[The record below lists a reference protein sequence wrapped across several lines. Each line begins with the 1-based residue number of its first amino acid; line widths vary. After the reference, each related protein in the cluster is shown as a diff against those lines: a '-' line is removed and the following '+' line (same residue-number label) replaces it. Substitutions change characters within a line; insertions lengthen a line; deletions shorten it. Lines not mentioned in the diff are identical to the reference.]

1 MTDEMYNTPQDPG
14 MPDPAQNAVP
24 QQPEIPQAYQQPE
37 YGYAPQ
43 PAPMPQEGYQQP
55 AYGYAPQ
62 PAPRARKA
70 RSGGSSDIPRFIAKE
85 KLPAIVGVLFAIF
98 TGAALVNLIGN
109 ILGLAEYDANGVW
122 SIEIVQYYGLELAF
136 SILMLAGAVLMLLG
150 ALLRKPILFT
160 IGIFV
165 VAPSVLRGYNPYGF
179 KWTWFTYGFE
189 VVALILIGL
198 YYVLRGRGINALIK
212 KIAVFVGFG
221 LAVGTTLAC
230 AIVGFAK
237 ISDLAAGTLIY
248 LLIGLISALAMYAGL
263 YLYRPGMRVFQEQP
277 AIIQSGEPYPP
288 VKRVKILCVVFTA
301 LAAACLILGIVS
313 SAVLKTSWLTWQI
326 LYAIFAVAGGVLM
339 LIGAMLNR
347 PNKLFSIGI
356 LTVALGVIFRM
367 YVTDSIASF
376 FSEKSFAFGE
386 VIAAFL
392 FFLELVCLACIGV
405 HYFFHGNGVSTK
417 WKTILTFV
425 GLGTGVAAVILC
437 DVMLIVHFCPR
448 GADAARIVLSI
459 LFAVVDLAAVAMLFL
474 PILFYRRGMMQRVQ
488 QPREPRPQQAQQPW

>member
-1 MTDEMYNTPQDPG
+1 MTDEIYNTPQDPG
-14 MPDPAQNAVP
+14 MQEAAENAVP
-24 QQPEIPQAYQQPE
+24 QQPEIPQAYQEPA
-37 YGYAPQ
+37 YGYPPQ
-43 PAPMPQEGYQQP
+43 PAPAPQEGYQQP
-55 AYGYAPQ
+55 TYAAQ

-70 RSGGSSDIPRFIAKE
+70 RSGGNSDIPRFISKE
-85 KLPAIVGVLFAIF
+85 KLPVIVGVLFAIF

-109 ILGLAEYDANGVW
+109 ILGMASYDTNGVW
-122 SIEIVQYYGLELAF
+122 NRHFGLELAF

-150 ALLRKPILFT
+150 ALLKKPLIVT
-160 IGIFV
+160 IGVFV
-165 VAPSVLRGYNPYGF
+165 AAPSVLRGFNLYGF
-179 KWTWFTYGFE
+179 IWPWITYGFE
-189 VVALILIGL
+189 VVAVIVIGL
-198 YYVLRGRGINALIK
+198 YYVLRGHGINALFK
-212 KIAVFVGFG
+212 KIAVFSGCG
-221 LAVGTTLAC
+221 LAVGTILAC

-237 ISDLAAGTLIY
+237 RSDLAAGTLIY

-288 VKRVKILCVVFTA
+288 VKMVKSLCIVLA
-301 LAAACLILGIVS
+301 SLAAACLILGIVS

-367 YVTDSIASF
+367 YVTGSIANF

-459 LFAVVDLAAVAMLFL
+459 LFSVVDLAAVGTLFL
-474 PILFYRRGMMQRVQ
+474 PILFYKRGMMQRVQ
-488 QPREPRPQQAQQPW
+488 QPRAPRPQEPQQPW